1 MALKS
6 KSLDRVR
13 AEIPTQSVAPQPE
26 LVRINLNV
34 PKATRARWKMA
45 AVQADKSLSEMIVA
59 AMEAHLSGTSKP
71 GR

>member
-13 AEIPTQSVAPQPE
+13 PEVPTHEAAPQVE

-34 PKATRARWKMA
+34 PKATRARWKA
-45 AVQADKSLSEMIVA
+45 AAAQSSRSLSEIIV
-59 AMEAHLSGTSKP
+59 EAVERHLKNAQ
-71 GR
+71 